1 MEEYITLDEF
11 REMDEYQSFKKDYPD
26 TGVLRV
32 RVFTA
37 GGALPLS
44 NTNILIMK
52 KIGNYQVLFYNGK
65 TDSVGFL
72 GDIVLPAPKRDLLS
86 TDVPLFTTYE
96 MSAIHLGYQ
105 DIQQYTISIY
115 GGITVIQYV
124 RMIPEVQPYV

>member
-1 MEEYITLDEF
+1 MEYITLDEF
-11 REMDEYQSFKKDYPD
+11 KTMREYQDFLKEYPD

-37 GGALPLS
+37 GGVIPLS

-52 KIGNYQVLFYNGK
+52 EIGDYQVLFYNGV

-72 GDIVLPAPKRDLLS
+72 GDIVLPAPKKDLLS
-86 TDVPLFTTYE
+86 NDIPHSTPYE

-105 DIQQYTISIY
+105 DIQQYTISVY
-115 GGITVIQYV
+115 GGVTVIQYV
-124 RMIPEVQPYV
+124 RMIPEVKPNV

>member
-11 REMDEYQSFKKDYPD
+11 RLMDEYQDFIKEYPD

-32 RVFTA
+32 RVFTM
-37 GGALPLS
+37 GGVIPLS

-72 GDIVLPAPKRDLLS
+72 GDIVLPAPKKDLSS
-86 TDVPLFTTYE
+86 TDIPVSTNYE

-124 RMIPEVQPYV
+124 RMIPEVKPNV

>member
-1 MEEYITLDEF
+1 MEYITLDEF
-11 REMDEYQSFKKDYPD
+11 RLLDKYQQFLKEYPD
-26 TGVLRV
+26 SGILRV

-37 GGALPLS
+37 GGVIPLS

-52 KIGNYQVLFYNGK
+52 QIGNYQVLFYNGV

-72 GDIVLPAPKRDLLS
+72 GDIVLPAPKKDLSS
-86 TDVPLFTTYE
+86 TDVPISTSYE

-115 GGITVIQYV
+115 GGVTVIQYV
-124 RMIPEVQPYV
+124 RMLPEVKPYV

>member
-1 MEEYITLDEF
+1 MEYMTLDEF
-11 REMDEYQSFKKDYPD
+11 KTMREYQDFLKEYPD
-26 TGVLRV
+26 TGVVRV

-37 GGALPLS
+37 GGVIPLS

-52 KIGNYQVLFYNGK
+52 QIGDYQVLFYNGV

-86 TDVPLFTTYE
+86 TDIPHSTPYE

-115 GGITVIQYV
+115 GGVTVIQYV
-124 RMIPEVQPYV
+124 RMIPEVKPNV